1 MSDAMRE
8 LQIDRIRLLA
18 TMFVRSKRPDLG
30 FQVTS
35 ESVLVDLLL
44 EFTEVLGKQCQMIEQ
59 VYREHLNTCARNVIV
74 VNPDGGL

>member
-1 MSDAMRE
+1 MRE

-18 TMFVRSKRPDLG
+18 TMFVRSKRPALG

-44 EFTEVLGKQCQMIEQ
+44 EFTEVMGQQCQLMERA
-59 VYREHLNTCARNVIV
+59 YMEHLNRCTHHLIV
-74 VNPDGGL
+74 VNPDGAL